1 MARNSCSVELWKS
14 GHGMISSRDEGA
26 KISAPDEVGGLV
38 DDLGRVALEVWI
50 AARRKFA
57 AGTGGMTV
65 VAAAAAGALDLDD
78 GLAEAH
84 AALGAEKGAF
94 EYDWQGAR
102 FQFKRAIE
110 LNSNSAQA
118 HFQLSI
124 SYLTPRV
131 RSSTKPC
138 GYIRIF
144 SSLTHILRG
153 FIPSSETTPMRSRK
167 SSSIGT

>member
-1 MARNSCSVELWKS
+1 MQVIQVHSGTQDLSELVKGTS
-14 GHGMISSRDEGA
+14 GRTST
-26 KISAPDEVGGLV
+26 L
-38 DDLGRVALEVWI
+38 
-50 AARRKFA
+50 
-57 AGTGGMTV
+57 
-65 VAAAAAGALDLDD
+65 AAAAARALDLDD

-124 SYLTPRV
+124 SP
-131 RSSTKPC
+131 
-138 GYIRIF
+138 
-144 SSLTHILRG
+144 
-153 FIPSSETTPMRSRK
+153 
-167 SSSIGT
+167 